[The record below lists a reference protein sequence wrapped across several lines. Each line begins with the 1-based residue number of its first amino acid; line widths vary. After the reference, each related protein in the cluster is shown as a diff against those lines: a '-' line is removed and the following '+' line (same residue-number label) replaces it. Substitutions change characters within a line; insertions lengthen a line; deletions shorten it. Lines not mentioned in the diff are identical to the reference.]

1 MHSANIPQSLR
12 RSSRVPTAVP
22 ILVTSLDGPQFSE
35 VCQTLVVNAHGCL
48 MLSPVKLDSGA
59 PLRFHTK
66 EGREATAHVV
76 SCQPVGSDTHNWRL
90 SARLDRPENF
100 WGVKNCPKDWA
111 LPSVLVQTRPPQS
124 VSPNTLPAHHLPAQ
138 HLPAHQ
144 MTLPARQTSEAPTEA
159 MIDRAARQ
167 MEAHVRQLIEE
178 KVAEKIQEKIKEE
191 IEGKIEEKIAESV
204 SPLQA
209 EIASL
214 REQLAERKA
223 KPPRFEV
230 SLSSIPPEL
239 ERQLETR
246 LKDNLAPRALEEAR
260 QQYTNLLAA
269 AKAAIDQ
276 KTREGHEDFLRKVAE
291 ELKGVEKRAQ
301 DISMHISG
309 SAREHLHRGLDGFH
323 EQLVEGGNSL
333 KRLSEEL
340 LQFVH
345 DSLHTEHG
353 ARLAELEQL
362 RATVAAESSRLHEH
376 IEYLDVRI
384 RNLDESVRT
393 MESGLD
399 KRLSQMSSNTVKES
413 RRQLESVGNDILEEW
428 TARGAAAA
436 ANQVEEATAKMKTVQ
451 EEIVATEHE
460 SLKNQAANALQ
471 DFENSM
477 EEAARGT
484 VERWRLKL
492 AGGLQVLAKSVGEQF
507 QLGSGS
513 DKEREH

>member
-22 ILVTSLDGPQFSE
+22 ILVTSLDGPEFSE

-59 PLRFHTK
+59 SLRFHTK

-76 SCQPVGSDTHNWRL
+76 ACQPVGADTHNWRL
-90 SARLDRPENF
+90 SARLDRPDNF
-100 WGVKNCPKDWA
+100 WGLKNCPKDWA
-111 LPSVLVQTRPPQS
+111 LPTVLVQTRPPQA
-124 VSPNTLPAHHLPAQ
+124 VSPNSLPAHHLPG
-138 HLPAHQ
+138 HSLPAHLPPHQ
-144 MTLPARQTSEAPTEA
+144 MTPPASPPTEA

-178 KVAEKIQEKIKEE
+178 KVAGKVAET
-191 IEGKIEEKIAESV
+191 IEGKIAESV

-209 EIASL
+209 EVASL
-214 REQLAERKA
+214 REQLEERKA

-246 LKDNLAPRALEEAR
+246 LKNNLAPRALEEAR

-269 AKAAIDQ
+269 ARATIDQ

-301 DISMHISG
+301 DISVHISG
-309 SAREHLHRGLDGFH
+309 SAREHLHRGLDDFH
-323 EQLVEGGNSL
+323 QQLVEGGNSL

-353 ARLAELEQL
+353 ARRAELEEL

-376 IEYLDVRI
+376 IEYFDVRI
-384 RNLDESVRT
+384 RNLDESVRN

-413 RRQLESVGNDILEEW
+413 RLQLESVGNDILEEW
-428 TARGAAAA
+428 TARGVAVA
-436 ANQVEEATAKMKTVQ
+436 ANQVDEASAKMKTVQ
-451 EEIVATEHE
+451 EQIVATGHE
-460 SLKNQAANALQ
+460 SLKNQVTNALQ
-471 DFENSM
+471 EFEHSM
-477 EEAARGT
+477 EEAGRQT

-513 DKEREH
+513 GEERER

>member
-1 MHSANIPQSLR
+1 
-12 RSSRVPTAVP
+12 
-22 ILVTSLDGPQFSE
+22 LDGPQFSE

-76 SCQPVGSDTHNWRL
+76 ACQPVGADTHNWRL

-100 WGVKNCPKDWA
+100 WGLKNCPKDWA

-124 VSPNTLPAHHLPAQ
+124 VSPNTLPAHHLPA
-138 HLPAHQ
+138 HQ
-144 MTLPARQTSEAPTEA
+144 MTLPARQPSEAPTEA

-178 KVAEKIQEKIKEE
+178 KVAEKIQEKIQEE
-191 IEGKIEEKIAESV
+191 IEGKIAESV

-214 REQLAERKA
+214 REQLEERKA

-230 SLSSIPPEL
+230 SLSSIPLEL

-246 LKDNLAPRALEEAR
+246 LKNNLAPRALEEAR

-269 AKAAIDQ
+269 AKATIDQ

-301 DISMHISG
+301 DISVHISG
-309 SAREHLHRGLDGFH
+309 SAREHLHRGLDDFH
-323 EQLVEGGNSL
+323 QQLVEGGNSL

-353 ARLAELEQL
+353 ARRTELEEL

-384 RNLDESVRT
+384 RNLDESVRN

-399 KRLSQMSSNTVKES
+399 KRLGQMSSNTVKES
-413 RRQLESVGNDILEEW
+413 RRQLESVGNEILEEW

-460 SLKNQAANALQ
+460 SLKNQATNALQ
-471 DFENSM
+471 EFEQSM
-477 EEAARGT
+477 EEAAHRT

-513 DKEREH
+513 GEERER

>member
-1 MHSANIPQSLR
+1 
-12 RSSRVPTAVP
+12 
-22 ILVTSLDGPQFSE
+22 
-35 VCQTLVVNAHGCL
+35 
-48 MLSPVKLDSGA
+48 
-59 PLRFHTK
+59 
-66 EGREATAHVV
+66 
-76 SCQPVGSDTHNWRL
+76 
-90 SARLDRPENF
+90 
-100 WGVKNCPKDWA
+100 
-111 LPSVLVQTRPPQS
+111 
-124 VSPNTLPAHHLPAQ
+124 
-138 HLPAHQ
+138 
-144 MTLPARQTSEAPTEA
+144 MTLPARQPSEAPTEA

-178 KVAEKIQEKIKEE
+178 KVAEKIQEKIQEE
-191 IEGKIEEKIAESV
+191 IEGKIAESV

-214 REQLAERKA
+214 REQLEERKA

-230 SLSSIPPEL
+230 SLSSIPLEL

-246 LKDNLAPRALEEAR
+246 LKNNLAPRALEEAR

-269 AKAAIDQ
+269 AKATIDQ

-291 ELKGVEKRAQ
+291 ELKGVEKRTQ
-301 DISMHISG
+301 DISVHISG
-309 SAREHLHRGLDGFH
+309 SAREHLHRGLDDFH
-323 EQLVEGGNSL
+323 QQLVEGGNSL

-353 ARLAELEQL
+353 ARRTELEEL

-384 RNLDESVRT
+384 RNLDESVRN

-399 KRLSQMSSNTVKES
+399 KRLGQMSSNTVKES
-413 RRQLESVGNDILEEW
+413 RRQLESVGNEILEEW

-460 SLKNQAANALQ
+460 SLKNQATNALQ
-471 DFENSM
+471 EFEQSM
-477 EEAARGT
+477 EEAAHRT

-513 DKEREH
+513 GEERER